1 MDIHDYKKRLE
12 RVEEKVRKSNLS
24 EKNKKILF
32 DFERQLFIKEFTTA
46 RIETYLSV
54 LRVICEKT
62 NKDLDSFE
70 KEDIELF
77 LEWLQR
83 RDLADWTKYSYKMCF
98 KSFLKANGKN
108 DLANLIIIKN
118 VKNKIPDIFTR
129 EEVLKMID
137 NAVHPMDRAL
147 IAALYETG
155 AE

>member
-54 LRVICEKT
+54 LRVVGEKL
-62 NKDLDSFE
+62 NKDLDTLE

-83 RDLADWTKYSYKMCF
+83 KGLAEWTKYSYKICL
-98 KSFLKANGKN
+98 KSFLKAKGKK
-108 DLANLIIIKN
+108 NLQKSY
-118 VKNKIPDIFTR
+118 P
-129 EEVLKMID
+129 
-137 NAVHPMDRAL
+137 
-147 IAALYETG
+147 
-155 AE
+155 